1 MGPTCTSK
9 DCVDLCLGL
18 ESQGSIPGSALP
30 MARYR
35 IVSRPL
41 RFDLKQSIY
50 DVEECLSMEFLDGS
64 TAKFWNYVD
73 DFHSIEDAQEY
84 VEALKENRLVVAEI
98 D

>member
-1 MGPTCTSK
+1 
-9 DCVDLCLGL
+9 
-18 ESQGSIPGSALP
+18 

-50 DVEECLSMEFLDGS
+50 DVEEHVSMEFLDGS
-64 TAKFWNYVD
+64 VAKYWNYVD
-73 DFHSIEDAQEY
+73 DFHSIEDAQKY
-84 VEALKENRLVVAEI
+84 VEALADNRFVIAEI

>member
-1 MGPTCTSK
+1 
-9 DCVDLCLGL
+9 
-18 ESQGSIPGSALP
+18 

-41 RFDLKQSIY
+41 RFDLKQSLY
-50 DVEECLSMEFLDGS
+50 DVEERLSMEFLDGS
-64 TAKFWNYVD
+64 TAKYWSCVD

-84 VEALKENRLVVAEI
+84 VEALRENRLVVAEI

>member
-1 MGPTCTSK
+1 
-9 DCVDLCLGL
+9 
-18 ESQGSIPGSALP
+18 

-41 RFDLKQSIY
+41 RFDLKQSLY
-50 DVEECLSMEFLDGS
+50 DVEERSLMEFLDGS
-64 TAKFWNYVD
+64 TAEYWNYID

-84 VEALKENRLVVAEI
+84 VEALTENRIVVAEI

>member
-1 MGPTCTSK
+1 
-9 DCVDLCLGL
+9 
-18 ESQGSIPGSALP
+18 

-41 RFDLKQSIY
+41 RFDLKQSVY
-50 DVEECLSMEFLDGS
+50 DVEERLLMEFLDGS
-64 TAKFWNYVD
+64 TAEYWSYVD

-84 VEALKENRLVVAEI
+84 AEALTENHLVVAEI

>member
-50 DVEECLSMEFLDGS
+50 DVEEYVSMEFLDGS
-64 TAKFWNYVD
+64 IAKYWNYVD
-73 DFHSIEDAQEY
+73 DFHSIEDAREY
-84 VEALKENRLVVAEI
+84 VEALTENRFVVAEI

>member
-1 MGPTCTSK
+1 
-9 DCVDLCLGL
+9 
-18 ESQGSIPGSALP
+18 

-50 DVEECLSMEFLDGS
+50 DVEERSSMEFLDGS

-73 DFHSIEDAQEY
+73 DFGSIEDAQEY